1 MDYILALIFPWL
13 SVMLK
18 KRMGAGI
25 GLLLLQITIIGWPLA
40 TLWAFFIINQENKR
54 NKVKQA
60 RQKALLQK
68 SFFFQHWKNKYKGTA
83 PSPSLPQKQRED

>member
-1 MDYILALIFPWL
+1 MYYILALFIPWL

-25 GLLLLQITIIGWPLA
+25 GLLLLQITIIGWLPA
-40 TLWAFFIINQENKR
+40 TIIAFFIISKENRR

-68 SFFFQHWKNKYKGTA
+68 SFFFQHWKNKYKGN
-83 PSPSLPQKQRED
+83 PPNQPR